1 MKKIS
6 ISILLFFSSHL
17 IFAQNSGTDTLWC
30 ANTPVYFNH
39 ECWQEQ
45 PGIQFLHVHEN
56 EKTAVEATRSILA
69 AAGHGC
75 FVTWKSQDDRY
86 VSFDINGQHFKI
98 DPNRIYSARGLEAT
112 LKKNGAY
119 TKEAFDKAE
128 VLSKAFLEKYIN
140 HKKLLVAIHNN
151 TEGDLTAYSFVKGGE
166 TKASYI
172 NKERDQDD
180 FFLTTDP
187 WIFEYLK
194 KRKFNIV
201 LQKEGIP
208 DDGSLSVYAA
218 HKKIPYLN
226 IEAQHG
232 HLQEQ
237 KEMLEVVMKMIDE
250 RFQ

>member
-1 MKKIS
+1 MKKIV
-6 ISILLFFSSHL
+6 ISFLLSFAVVPLIAQTSS
-17 IFAQNSGTDTLWC
+17 TDTLWC
-30 ANTPVYFNH
+30 ANTPVYFQH
-39 ECWQEQ
+39 DCWQEQ

-56 EKTAVEATRSILA
+56 EKTAVEATRSVLA
-69 AAGHGC
+69 GAGHGC
-75 FVTWKSQDDRY
+75 FVTWQAQDDRY
-86 VSFDINGQHFKI
+86 VSFDINGKHYKI

-112 LKKNGAY
+112 LKKNGDY
-119 TKEAFDKAE
+119 SKEAFDKAQ
-128 VLSKAFLEKYIN
+128 LLAKAFLEKYI
-140 HKKLLVAIHNN
+140 HDKKLLVAVHNN
-151 TEGDLTAYSFVKGGE
+151 TEGDLTAHSFVKGGE

-201 LQKEGIP
+201 LQKQGIA

-232 HLQEQ
+232 HLEEQ
-237 KEMLEVVMKMIDE
+237 KEMLQIVMQMIDE

>member
-6 ISILLFFSSHL
+6 ISFLLFFASHS
-17 IFAQNSGTDTLWC
+17 IFAQTSGTDTLWC

-56 EKTAVEATRSILA
+56 EKTAVEATRATLGG
-69 AAGHGC
+69 AGHGC
-75 FVTWKSQDDRY
+75 FVTWRSQDDRY

-98 DPNRIYSARGLEAT
+98 DPNRIYSSRGLEVT

-119 TKEAFDKAE
+119 TKEAFDKA
-128 VLSKAFLEKYIN
+128 
-140 HKKLLVAIHNN
+140 KKLLVAVHNN

-187 WIFEYLK
+187 WIFE
-194 KRKFNIV
+194 
-201 LQKEGIP
+201 
-208 DDGSLSVYAA
+208 
-218 HKKIPYLN
+218 
-226 IEAQHG
+226 
-232 HLQEQ
+232 
-237 KEMLEVVMKMIDE
+237 
-250 RFQ
+250 